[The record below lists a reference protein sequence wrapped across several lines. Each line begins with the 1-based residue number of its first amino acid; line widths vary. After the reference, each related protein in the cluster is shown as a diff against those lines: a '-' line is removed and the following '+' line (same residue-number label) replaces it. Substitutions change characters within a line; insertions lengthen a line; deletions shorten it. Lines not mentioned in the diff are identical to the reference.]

1 MGYVN
6 VRPEQTNI
14 FFKLMKDRY
23 RRHATI
29 ITSNLDYEEWHHF
42 LSNQPM
48 VEALLNRLRHF
59 CHTIRIE
66 GPSVRR
72 PTG

>member
-1 MGYVN
+1 
-6 VRPEQTNI
+6 
-14 FFKLMKDRY
+14 MKDRC